1 MPPSQSVWAGVL
13 GLVGRMRLLVTEQ
26 VFCGV
31 GVVEVVLVLG
41 VWVTVLVG
49 KVV

>member
-1 MPPSQSVWAGVL
+1 ML

-31 GVVEVVLVLG
+31 EVVEVVLVLVLG